1 MAAGQDATAR
11 GLHGESPMVMVL
23 NRANYPT
30 IHQLVETIRRLLA
43 NNHAVAV
50 VPVDGSKYNWDRDS
64 LSLLFS
70 GQKGN
75 LNTRVEWQSKPVA
88 LIL

>member
-30 IHQLVETIRRLLA
+30 IHNLVETICCLLA

-50 VPVDGSKYNWDRDS
+50 VPVEGSKYDWDRDS
-64 LSLLFS
+64 LGLLFS
-70 GQKGN
+70 GRKGN
-75 LNTRVEWQSKPVA
+75 LNTPVEWQSKCVA
-88 LIL
+88 LFL